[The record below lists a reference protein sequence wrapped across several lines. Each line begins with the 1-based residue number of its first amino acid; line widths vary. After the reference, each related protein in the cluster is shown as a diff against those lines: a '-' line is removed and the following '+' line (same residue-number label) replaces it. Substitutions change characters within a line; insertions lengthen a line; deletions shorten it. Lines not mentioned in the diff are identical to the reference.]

1 MLNVVRLPIGVYMTN
16 CYILWQEGNDHCL
29 VIDPA
34 DKPEAILAACQKK
47 NLTIDAIL
55 LTHGHFDHVGG
66 VPGLAKLADCPVYMN
81 EREKTMPESL
91 TNGPLYYTNNYDEGD
106 TLTIAGMTFTVLA
119 TPGHTPGSVC
129 LDFGDHLFTGDTLF
143 ARSMGRTDLEGG
155 SPEQMQ
161 QSLVRLGRLHK
172 EGECPIHPGH
182 SAESTLALEQEY
194 NSYLKKA
201 LRDAE

>member
-1 MLNVVRLPIGVYMTN
+1 MNVIRLPIGIYMTN
-16 CYILWQEGNDHCL
+16 CYIVWAEGSDQCL

-34 DKPEAILAACQKK
+34 AKP
-47 NLTIDAIL
+47 DAIQGACEKKGLKIAALL
-55 LTHGHFDHVGG
+55 LTHGHFDHVGA
-66 VPGLAKLADCPVYMN
+66 VPELGRRLGCPVYMN
-81 EREKTMPESL
+81 ERELQMPESL

-106 TLTIAGMTFTVLA
+106 ELTLAGLHFKVMA

-155 SPEQMQ
+155 SEEQMQ
-161 QSLVRLGRLHK
+161 HSLLRLARLHK
-172 EGECPIHPGH
+172 DGECAIHPGH

-201 LRDAE
+201 VRDAE